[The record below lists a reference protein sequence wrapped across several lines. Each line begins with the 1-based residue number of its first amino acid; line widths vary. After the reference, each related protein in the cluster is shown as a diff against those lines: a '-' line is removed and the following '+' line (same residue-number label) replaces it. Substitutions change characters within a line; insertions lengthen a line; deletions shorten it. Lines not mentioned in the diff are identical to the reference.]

1 MLGVTGTFPLN
12 LVNTKRYINVGTNRK
27 MSLEKGLPEI
37 NFLQKSLK
45 KKTRL
50 RKANPRALGTNPRA
64 LGTNPR
70 ALKNSLRALESNER

>member
-1 MLGVTGTFPLN
+1 
-12 LVNTKRYINVGTNRK
+12 

-64 LGTNPR
+64 L
-70 ALKNSLRALESNER
+70 KNSLRALESNER